1 LSTNKHAII
10 RYQTL
15 DKCFR
20 NTGRKYA
27 IDDLVEACNQSIY
40 DFTGKDD
47 GIKKRQLYD
56 DICFM
61 GKFTRS
67 QQSLSS
73 LFNQTIKTKRNLLIY
88 LIQKINNYIV
98 AITIKYS
105 QMVAEIMPHF
115 KNGVIQAFG
124 KEKL

>member
-1 LSTNKHAII
+1 MSTNKHAII

-40 DFTGKDD
+40 DFNGKDD

-56 DICFM
+56 DIRFMESEQGWGIELECF
-61 GKFTRS
+61 F
-67 QQSLSS
+67 
-73 LFNQTIKTKRNLLIY
+73 FFIILL
-88 LIQKINNYIV
+88 
-98 AITIKYS
+98 
-105 QMVAEIMPHF
+105 
-115 KNGVIQAFG
+115 
-124 KEKL
+124 